1 MTSTDAWHY
10 ALTAFLILFGL
21 GLAFALFR
29 LGTLLKHVT
38 TYLDEAMGEVVP
50 MLGKTSI
57 TLDHVN
63 AELEKVGKVTDTAVD
78 TVQTVDH
85 TARAVTHAAAAPVKA
100 VNSAVEGARHAFE
113 SFKAKRRQR
122 GGVV

>member
-1 MTSTDAWHY
+1 
-10 ALTAFLILFGL
+10 
-21 GLAFALFR
+21 
-29 LGTLLKHVT
+29 
-38 TYLDEAMGEVVP
+38 

>member
-1 MTSTDAWHY
+1 MDSTDAWHY
-10 ALTAFLILFGL
+10 ALTAFLVLTGL
-21 GLAFALFR
+21 GMAYALFR
-29 LGTLLKHVT
+29 LGTLLGHVT
-38 TYLDEAMGEVVP
+38 TDVDDAMREVVP
-50 MLGKTSI
+50 MLSKTSV

-63 AELEKVGKVTDTAVD
+63 AELEKIGQVTDTAVD
-78 TVQTVDH
+78 TVRTVDH

-100 VNSAVEGARHAFE
+100 VNSAAEGVRHAFE